1 MSKRGKG
8 QTVSGR
14 SVFNILSIF
23 LTSALF
29 CLLHYES
36 TQAATTA
43 SLGMV
48 GEVKIEPDFLNSSKL
63 EYSKTVDI
71 NVNTNSPFGYKLLFS
86 SDADDTALISDDAKN
101 TFSISSVGGSDYKLS
116 DDMHNQ
122 YGYNLEAS
130 DNKIYHHIPALSSPI
145 QIKRV
150 KTELT
155 AADHVKFNLGFELE
169 SSANPGKYHRNLIF
183 TLLAEDQAAVELV
196 SGVEINKAIKKAV
209 GITDASY
216 LDDPLNT
223 IPYDSW
229 MVLDSY
235 INVGRNKCSSEITP
249 EHTTTISVPD
259 SDAEVY
265 LGGYKNSLRDY
276 LCIWSNATELIFPE
290 DLSYMFAGLREIDRW
305 IDFRFTDGRSKST
318 LNFKKVKNLDH
329 LFHNSLGYRDND
341 FGASNFFEY
350 LKNSPIESAESL
362 FENSMIGE
370 VSKIANIVNRARN
383 LANAFRNTKSLY
395 NISFSDWVI
404 GEAENT
410 QSMFEGN
417 VANQVVLNNATF
429 AKTKN
434 TANMFKDT
442 QGSASIELPNAIFD
456 ETTDTHAMFMN
467 TKSLKIILTK
477 ATFAKSTDASSMFEN
492 IPLREFSLSSA
503 TFASST
509 NFSNFFKE
517 SGDDYYPLTLKL
529 PKLSLASAENLSQM
543 FYKSKIEKINL
554 NPAPMGGNHI
564 INMSGMFQDCTY
576 LTEIDLHN
584 ISTGPLETIAS
595 MFKNL
600 PQVLKIVLPN
610 VFNTASVTDFSSFLA
625 DNMRLTTL
633 EGSDKIKLTSA
644 TDTNHMFANTLS
656 LDLKDFINQIK
667 SENITD
673 ASYMF
678 YRTTSSQNSVIPA
691 TFKTHH
697 ISNMKDMF
705 GGFKV
710 PLLDISNMKFDSVT
724 TMEEMFIGLEPR
736 DISLDDNK
744 YSAKQIIWPNH
755 TVEAPYLT
763 SLRSLYRDN
772 HYLDQAVFP
781 KMNTPSLTDLGYM
794 FSGLG
799 QYITRIDLTGLDT
812 SRVENIERM
821 FYFNGIDFAPV
832 KIAFDTSN
840 VKNMQS
846 MFNNV
851 WTQDEHI
858 DLTGLN
864 VSNVVNMSDLFTESK
879 WLEVIDLTGWDT
891 RNVEDMSRMFS
902 WTERLNTIYA
912 SDSFVTTKVTKH
924 EDIFGRCYAQGA
936 LGTYAYYGGIE
947 YARIDAPG
955 KPGAFTKKP

>member
-1 MSKRGKG
+1 MSKRGNG
-8 QTVSGR
+8 QAVSGR
-14 SVFNILSIF
+14 SVFTILSIF

-29 CLLHYES
+29 CLIHYES
-36 TQAATTA
+36 THAATTA
-43 SLGMV
+43 SLGIV
-48 GEVKIEPDFLNSSKL
+48 GEAKIETDFLNSSKL

-86 SDADDTALISDDAKN
+86 SDADDTALVSSDAKN
-101 TFSISSVGGSDYKLS
+101 TFSIPSVGGSNSKLS
-116 DDMHNQ
+116 EDMHNQ
-122 YGYNLEAS
+122 YGYNLEAV
-130 DNKIYHHIPALSSPI
+130 DNKIYNYIPALSSPV

-155 AADHVKFNLGFELE
+155 AADHVKFNLGFQLE
-169 SSANPGKYHRNLIF
+169 SSAKPGKYHRNLIF

-196 SGVEINKAIKKAV
+196 SGVEINKAIKKAMGV
-209 GITDASY
+209 TDASY

-223 IPYDSW
+223 VPEDTWPDLNIT
-229 MVLDSY
+229 
-235 INVGRNKCSSEITP
+235 VGRNKCSDITP
-249 EHTTTISVPD
+249 ERTAIISVPD

-265 LGGYKNSLRDY
+265 LGSYRLGWDR

-290 DLSYMFAGLREIDRW
+290 DLSYMYAGLSNAYNYVN
-305 IDFRFTDGRSKST
+305 FNFTDGRNKST

-329 LFHNSLGYRDND
+329 LFHNSIAY
-341 FGASNFFEY
+341 ASRTLDASYFFEY
-350 LKNSPIESAESL
+350 LKDSPIESAESL
-362 FENSMIGE
+362 FENSWVGT
-370 VSKIANIVNRARN
+370 VDKAANIVNHAKN
-383 LANAFRNTKSLY
+383 LANAFRNTKSLSGINY
-395 NISFSDWVI
+395 NDWTI

-410 QSMFEGN
+410 QSMFEGSGLS
-417 VANQVVLNNATF
+417 QVILNNATV

-442 QGSASIELPNAIFD
+442 QGSAAIQLPNAIFG
-456 ETTDTHAMFMN
+456 EATDTHAMFMN
-467 TKSLKIILTK
+467 TASPKIILPK
-477 ATFAKSTDASSMFEN
+477 ATFAKSADASSMFEK
-492 IPLREFSLSSA
+492 IPFYEFNLSNA
-503 TFASST
+503 TFAETT

-517 SGDDYYPLTLKL
+517 SGYESTPIILKL
-529 PKLSLASAENLSQM
+529 PKLSFASAETLSQM
-543 FYKSKIEKINL
+543 FYKSNFEKINL
-554 NPAPMGGNHI
+554 NPTPMGGSHI

-584 ISTGPLETIAS
+584 ISTGPLEDITY

-633 EGSDKIKLTSA
+633 ENSDKIKLTSA

-667 SENITD
+667 SENVTD

-678 YRTTSSQNSVIPA
+678 YRTTSSQNTVIPA

>member
-8 QTVSGR
+8 QTVRGR

-23 LTSALF
+23 LVSTLF

-36 TQAATTA
+36 THAATTA

-48 GEVKIEPDFLNSSKL
+48 GEVKIEPDFLNNSKL

-183 TLLAEDQAAVELV
+183 TLLAEDQASVELV
-196 SGVEINKAIKKAV
+196 NGIEINKAIKKAV

-265 LGGYKNSLRDY
+265 LGGYKGSLRDY

-305 IDFRFTDGRSKST
+305 IDFSFTDGRSKST

-341 FGASNFFEY
+341 FGSSNFFEY

-370 VSKIANIVNRARN
+370 VSKIANIVNRAKN

-467 TKSLKIILTK
+467 AKSLKIILTK

-503 TFASST
+503 TFANST

-576 LTEIDLHN
+576 LTEMDLHN

-724 TMEEMFIGLEPR
+724 TMEEMFIGLNPDE
-736 DISLDDNK
+736 ISLDDNK

-772 HYLDQAVFP
+772 HYLDQVVFP
-781 KMNTPSLTDLGYM
+781 KMNTHSLTDLSYM
-794 FSGLG
+794 FSGLS

-812 SRVENIERM
+812 SRVDNTESM
-821 FYFNGIDFAPV
+821 FYYDFFNLASPV

-846 MFNNV
+846 MFNHMS
-851 WTQDEHI
+851 TQDEHI

-864 VSNVVNMSDLFTESK
+864 VSNVVNMSNLFENSYF
-879 WLEVIDLTGWDT
+879 EVIDLTGWDT
-891 RNVEDMSRMFS
+891 RNVEDMTHMFYWS
-902 WTERLNTIYA
+902 SHLNTVYA
-912 SDSFVTTKVTKH
+912 SDSFVTTKVTKYD
-924 EDIFGRCYAQGA
+924 DIFWQCSAVGA
-936 LGTYAYYGGIE
+936 LGSSANYGGIE

>member
-8 QTVSGR
+8 QTVRGR

-23 LTSALF
+23 LISTLF

-36 TQAATTA
+36 THAATTA

-48 GEVKIEPDFLNSSKL
+48 GEVKIEPDFLNNSKL

-101 TFSISSVGGSDYKLS
+101 TFSISSVGGSDNKLS
-116 DDMHNQ
+116 EDMHNQ
-122 YGYNLEAS
+122 YGYNLKAV
-130 DNKIYHHIPALSSPI
+130 DNKIYNYIPALSSPT

-169 SSANPGKYHRNLIF
+169 SSAKPGKYHRNLIF

-196 SGVEINKAIKKAV
+196 SGVEINKAIKKAMGV
-209 GITDASY
+209 TDASY

-229 MVLDSY
+229 MDLEPN
-235 INVGRNKCSSEITP
+235 ITVGRNKCSSEITQ

-290 DLSYMFAGLREIDRW
+290 DLSYMFAGLRTIDRW
-305 IDFRFTDGRSKST
+305 VDFSFTDGRSKST

-370 VSKIANIVNRARN
+370 VSKIANIVNRAKN

-410 QSMFEGN
+410 QSMFEGGGLS
-417 VANQVVLNNATF
+417 QVVLNNATF

-442 QGSASIELPNAIFD
+442 QGSASIELPNAIFG

-492 IPLREFSLSSA
+492 IPLREFNLSSA

-610 VFNTASVTDFSSFLA
+610 VFNTASVTDFSSFFA

-633 EGSDKIKLTSA
+633 EGSDKIKLNSA

-667 SENITD
+667 SEDITD

-678 YRTTSSQNSVIPA
+678 YRTTSSQNTIIPA

-710 PLLDISNMKFDSVT
+710 PLLDISNMAFDSVT
-724 TMEEMFIGLEPR
+724 TMEEMFVGLEP
-736 DISLDDNK
+736 DEITLDDNK

-772 HYLDQAVFP
+772 HYLDQVVFP
-781 KMNTPSLTDLGYM
+781 KMNTHSLTDLGYM
-794 FSGLG
+794 FSSLG
-799 QYITRIDLTGLDT
+799 KSITRMDLTGLDT
-812 SRVENIERM
+812 SRVENTESM
-821 FYFNGIDFAPV
+821 FNRTWFDFAPV

-846 MFNNV
+846 MFNYV
-851 WTQDEHI
+851 STQDEHI

-864 VSNVVNMSDLFTESK
+864 VSNVVNMSNLFEDSYF
-879 WLEVIDLTGWDT
+879 EVIDLTGWDT
-891 RNVEDMSRMFS
+891 RNVEDMTHMFYWS
-902 WTERLNTIYA
+902 SHLNTVYA
-912 SDSFVTTKVTKH
+912 SDSFVTTKVTKYD
-924 EDIFGRCYAQGA
+924 DIFWQCSAVGA
-936 LGTYAYYGGIE
+936 LGSSANSGGIE

-955 KPGAFTKKP
+955 KPGAFTKKL

>member
-1 MSKRGKG
+1 MSKRGIRHAIR
-8 QTVSGR
+8 GR

-23 LTSALF
+23 LVSTLF

-196 SGVEINKAIKKAV
+196 SGVEINKAIKKAI

-492 IPLREFSLSSA
+492 IPLREFGLSSA

-517 SGDDYYPLTLKL
+517 SGDGYYPLTLKL

-724 TMEEMFIGLEPR
+724 TMEEMFIGLNPDE
-736 DISLDDNK
+736 ISLDDNK

-772 HYLDQAVFP
+772 HYLDQVVFP
-781 KMNTPSLTDLGYM
+781 KMNTHSLTDLGYM
-794 FSGLG
+794 FSGLS

-812 SRVENIERM
+812 SRVDNTESM
-821 FYFNGIDFAPV
+821 FYYDFFNLASPV

-846 MFNNV
+846 MFNHMS
-851 WTQDEHI
+851 TQDEHI

-864 VSNVVNMSDLFTESK
+864 VSNVVNMSNLFENSYF
-879 WLEVIDLTGWDT
+879 EVIDLTGWDT
-891 RNVEDMSRMFS
+891 RNVEDMTHMFYWS
-902 WTERLNTIYA
+902 SHLNTVYA
-912 SDSFVTTKVTKH
+912 SDSFVTTKVTKYD
-924 EDIFGRCYAQGA
+924 DIFWQCSAVGA
-936 LGTYAYYGGIE
+936 LGSSANSGGIE

>member
-1 MSKRGKG
+1 MSKRGNG
-8 QTVSGR
+8 QAVSGR
-14 SVFNILSIF
+14 SVFTILSIF
-23 LTSALF
+23 LVSTLF

-36 TQAATTA
+36 THAATTA
-43 SLGMV
+43 SLGMI
-48 GEVKIEPDFLNSSKL
+48 GEVKIEPDFLNNSKL

-86 SDADDTALISDDAKN
+86 SDADDTALVSSDAKN
-101 TFSISSVGGSDYKLS
+101 TFSIPSVGGSNSKLS
-116 DDMHNQ
+116 EDMHNQ
-122 YGYNLEAS
+122 YGYNLEAV
-130 DNKIYHHIPALSSPI
+130 DNKIYNYIPALSSPV

-169 SSANPGKYHRNLIF
+169 SSAKPGGYHRNLIF
-183 TLLAEDQAAVELV
+183 TLLAEDQASVELV
-196 SGVEINKAIKKAV
+196 SGVEINKAIKKAMGV
-209 GITDASY
+209 TDASY

-229 MVLDSY
+229 MDLDSY

-265 LGGYKNSLRDY
+265 LGSYKSSLRDY

-290 DLSYMFAGLREIDRW
+290 DLSYMFAGLRAIDRW
-305 IDFRFTDGRSKST
+305 INFTFTDGRSKST
-318 LNFKKVKNLDH
+318 LNFKNVKNLDH
-329 LFHNSLGYRDND
+329 LFHNALGYRDND
-341 FGASNFFEY
+341 FGASDFFEY

-362 FENSMIGE
+362 FENSMIGT
-370 VSKIANIVNRARN
+370 VDKITNIVNRAKN

-395 NISFSDWVI
+395 NINFSDWVI

-417 VANQVVLNNATF
+417 VANQIVLNNATF

-442 QGSASIELPNAIFD
+442 QGSASIELPNAIFG
-456 ETTDTHAMFMN
+456 EATDTRAMFMN
-467 TKSLKIILTK
+467 TKSTSINLNK

-492 IPLREFSLSSA
+492 IPLKKFNLSSA
-503 TFASST
+503 IFANST

-529 PKLSLASAENLSQM
+529 PNLSLTSAENLSQM

-564 INMSGMFQDCTY
+564 INMSSMFQDCTY

-600 PQVLKIVLPN
+600 PQVIKIVLPN

-633 EGSDKIKLTSA
+633 EGSDKIKLNSA

-678 YRTTSSQNSVIPA
+678 YRTTSSQNTVIPA

-710 PLLDISNMKFDSVT
+710 PLLDISNMAFDSVT
-724 TMEEMFIGLEPR
+724 TMEEMFVGLEPSE
-736 DISLDDNK
+736 ISLDDNK

-772 HYLDQAVFP
+772 HYLDQVVFP
-781 KMNTPSLTDLGYM
+781 KMNTHSLTDLGYM
-794 FSGLG
+794 FSSFG

-812 SRVENIERM
+812 SRVENTESM
-821 FYFNGIDFAPV
+821 FYNDFFNLASV

-846 MFNNV
+846 MFNHAWV
-851 WTQDEHI
+851 QDQNI
-858 DLTGLN
+858 NLTGLN
-864 VSNVVNMSDLFTESK
+864 VSNVVNMSSLFEDSYF
-879 WLEVIDLTGWDT
+879 EVIDLTGWDT
-891 RNVEDMSRMFS
+891 HNVEDMTRMFYWS
-902 WTERLNTIYA
+902 SHLNTVYA
-912 SDSFVTTKVTKH
+912 SDSFVTTKVTKYD
-924 EDIFGRCYAQGA
+924 DIFWQCNVVGG
-936 LGTYAYYGGIE
+936 LGSKPSAYGIE